1 MEKLIIE
8 AAINELISKQQNRHV
23 PYGPDEVA
31 ATVKQCVDAGMS
43 YLHFHAREQ
52 IFGEMRWNE
61 PELYKE
67 GILKMRAFGVPAE
80 LPWYPTY
87 LTLDPF
93 YQKHVVA
100 LVEDPEV
107 RLQIAA
113 IDMGSGNINDYD
125 PRTKN
130 FTSPDQTKP
139 WSHNF
144 HRQFFQLCRDLKL
157 RPYLGVYEPGALRS
171 IAKYLE
177 MGWLEPPLVMKFFF
191 SDAGP
196 YGFPPNPRCRR
207 NVRTHAGNGPSGR
220 AEDLVHD
227 VLRPLDLGS
236 RAADD
241 RARRSCPRRARP
253 ISSLVLARSDRRRTD
268 QCRAGRARRRHRA
281 QPGARAG
288 DACRSPRC
296 LRPACMARSCLRRCG
311 RAFPLRRRGGV
322 LIMAGRKLIIE
333 AALHEFVPKST
344 NPHIPY
350 GADEVAADTAACVAA
365 GLSFLHFHARDGV
378 TGAQLWTDPEPYREA
393 ILGDAPPGRFGRASL
408 VPDLWRS

>member
-8 AAINELISKQQNRHV
+8 AAINELVSKQQNRHV

-52 IFGEMRWNE
+52 IFGEMIWNE
-61 PELYKE
+61 PELYRQ
-67 GILKMRAFGVPAE
+67 GILKMRALGVPAE

-87 LTLDPF
+87 LTLEPF

-100 LVEDPEV
+100 LVEDPEI

-130 FTSPDQTKP
+130 FTSVDQTKP

-144 HRQFFQLCRDLKL
+144 HRQFFQICRDLKL

-171 IAKYLE
+171 IATYLE

-196 YGFPPNPRCRR
+196 YGFPPNPRCLQMF
-207 NVRTHAGNGPSGR
+207 VRTLELVLPGVPKIWFTMCYGHSIW
-220 AEDLVHD
+220 DLV
-227 VLRPLDLGS
+227 RPTIELGGHVRVGLGQYHPWYWPDPTGEEPTNAEQVARVADIAHS
-236 RAADD
+236 LGRGLATPAEARAAFGLS
-241 RARRSCPRRARP
+241 AWS
-253 ISSLVLARSDRRRTD
+253 
-268 QCRAGRARRRHRA
+268 
-281 QPGARAG
+281 GAA
-288 DACRSPRC
+288 S
-296 LRPACMARSCLRRCG
+296 
-311 RAFPLRRRGGV
+311 
-322 LIMAGRKLIIE
+322 
-333 AALHEFVPKST
+333 
-344 NPHIPY
+344 
-350 GADEVAADTAACVAA
+350 GAVAACSQSVAGEAC
-365 GLSFLHFHARDGV
+365 
-378 TGAQLWTDPEPYREA
+378 
-393 ILGDAPPGRFGRASL
+393 
-408 VPDLWRS
+408 